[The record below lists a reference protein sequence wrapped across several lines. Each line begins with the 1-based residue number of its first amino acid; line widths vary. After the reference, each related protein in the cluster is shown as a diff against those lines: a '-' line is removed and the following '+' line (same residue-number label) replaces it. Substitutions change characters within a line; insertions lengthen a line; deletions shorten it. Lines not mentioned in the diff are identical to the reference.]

1 MPSLFSRKS
10 KSGTRALVRPPSG
23 VPADFG
29 HTRGGLGGL
38 PGSGEAGGD
47 VPGGARAGTQTAQK
61 EQKELP
67 GVPVPDRYSPRP
79 QWSQPSYEAAVAPVR
94 GPTQAASF
102 PDARAQSG
110 YRVANGSGDMYP
122 GKAAAARGAKTSDAS
137 MHRPSSSQGAGQG
150 AASFWSKRSIHGVAV
165 FPRRG
170 FSAALHGQHMFWFGG
185 KSDAGLHS
193 DLSTL
198 DSATWEVQRVDVRG
212 SVPEPREGHSASFIG
227 RTMFVFGGELASR
240 LYDDSLYAY
249 NMANCTWYKVPIQ
262 GEPLMGRKGH
272 TTVSVGSKLFV
283 FGGTVDRYFLGDL
296 VSFDVRSAATQGARW
311 QFEHE
316 DAAQRRA
323 AAVGGGADST
333 AQCPA
338 GRAGHSCSFYA
349 GSIYVFGGMNSDSC
363 FNDLWAYDLELKRW
377 HQVTP
382 NGATPPAR
390 YGHASAVVDDCIFIM
405 GGRTLRGEPLTDFF
419 AYKISSQR
427 WYTFQVSAASWP
439 HQVDPIFSV
448 VKSRLLLYSGSMPRD
463 AEEPLVYSL
472 DTSKIKIQ
480 PDAPRAA
487 DAPPTTT
494 TMPPPTTTSM
504 PPPGYSEAEAAGAD
518 DEAARRHR
526 SMMPPPPLHQ
536 QPPLPRREEEVEE
549 RRTDDNRAAEKRK
562 EDARADSNQTD
573 YKQKMELP
581 RLDVN
586 GFSSLDDFEIV
597 SPVVASESE
606 AEARRPAAAAPQ
618 SSSSAPSA
626 PALTVSASASPP
638 PPPPDAPAAAT
649 APAAT
654 GGSGSGGR
662 DDRRLT
668 IQLRNRNSF
677 ATQGGSPMALP
688 HAVAPLTPEARE
700 SAARAWAAVE
710 AKHAQQRSDDASGGA
725 AAADDARVLG
735 VLLAM
740 RRELAETKQQL
751 STVSRVA
758 MERVAE
764 AERGRKAALQ
774 EAIYLKAKTA
784 ALAAGSAPLQA
795 KLGAHR
801 IHELERLY
809 ANTLNDS
816 DALRH
821 QLAAAHDALAEVRAD
836 ADVTRRQLR
845 DVEALAQ
852 ERAAADAD
860 AQRERERVLAAQA
873 QADEH
878 RADRLQAALAQ
889 AQAAGERADRV
900 QELYQASVARV
911 DELSRRSAD
920 LAADHERLR
929 AHADRSAE
937 QAREY
942 EQLWADA
949 KRQIHAS
956 LALRANVDRVED
968 RERTIAELERKLETT
983 RARTNSS
990 ASALYN
996 PTAGALSNA
1005 SLGAGGG
1012 ADDEAGAQQ
1021 PRDVHAAYL
1030 AAQRQWADARD
1041 EMLAMK
1047 AALRESDDQRRDSDT
1062 KLAARDRELA
1072 ELQARLAAFTK
1083 LLQEYAGR
1091 EGLTPADVLGA
1102 PEGDVSVASM
1112 LAAIQ
1117 QLQRTSSLVSSPAHI

>member
-1 MPSLFSRKS
+1 S

-38 PGSGEAGGD
+38 PGGGEAGGD

-79 QWSQPSYEAAVAPVR
+79 QWSQPSYEAAVAPAR

-122 GKAAAARGAKTSDAS
+122 GKAAARGAKTSDAS
-137 MHRPSSSQGAGQG
+137 MHRPSSSQGAAPG

-323 AAVGGGADST
+323 AAGGGADGT
-333 AQCPA
+333 AQHPA

-494 TMPPPTTTSM
+494 AMPPPSST
-504 PPPGYSEAEAAGAD
+504 GA
-518 DEAARRHR
+518 
-526 SMMPPPPLHQ
+526 
-536 QPPLPRREEEVEE
+536 
-549 RRTDDNRAAEKRK
+549 
-562 EDARADSNQTD
+562 
-573 YKQKMELP
+573 
-581 RLDVN
+581 
-586 GFSSLDDFEIV
+586 
-597 SPVVASESE
+597 
-606 AEARRPAAAAPQ
+606 
-618 SSSSAPSA
+618 
-626 PALTVSASASPP
+626 
-638 PPPPDAPAAAT
+638 
-649 APAAT
+649 
-654 GGSGSGGR
+654 R

-710 AKHAQQRSDDASGGA
+710 AKHAQQRSDDTSGG
-725 AAADDARVLG
+725 AADDARVLG

-821 QLAAAHDALAEVRAD
+821 QLAAANLALRQAHDALAEVRAD

-968 RERTIAELERKLETT
+968 RERTIAELERQLETT

-996 PTAGALSNA
+996 PATAGALSNA

-1012 ADDEAGAQQ
+1012 ADDEAGAQQQ